1 MKKIIFVYILLMIA
15 VGILAVFLTG
25 KMPFN
30 LPTLTSANVKL
41 GNKEY
46 SAILVKSDKDKM
58 KGLSGRTSLDKNTG
72 MLFVFDKKAPYPFW
86 MKDMKFPIDIIY
98 INDDSIVDIFE
109 NVPAPQKAAPLYS
122 LPVYKPKDAANYV
135 FEINAGQTKQNN
147 IKIGDKV
154 SFKGVK

>member
-1 MKKIIFVYILLMIA
+1 MIA

-30 LPTLTSANVKL
+30 LPTFTSANVKL

-122 LPVYKPKDAANYV
+122 LPVYKPKADANYV

>member
-1 MKKIIFVYILLMIA
+1 MIA

-30 LPTLTSANVKL
+30 LPTFTSASVKL

-122 LPVYKPKDAANYV
+122 LPVYKPKSDANYV
-135 FEINAGQTKQNN
+135 FEINAGQTKQND